1 MASAGIWSENSIFV
15 TLFWH
20 LKTLNI
26 YELSGRKLEIW
37 NVIYFSIKKR
47 TCLLR
52 FVSMS
57 SAGVQT
63 QDNQFVTYIYLSWN
77 FADFAIS
84 IVFFFILEFYLW
96 EIKIFFVYLNKKQE
110 KSSICKFIK
119 LLDFEFINHLYSL
132 CEIFKL

>member
-110 KSSICKFIK
+110 KSFICKFIK
-119 LLDFEFINHLYSL
+119 LLDFVFINHLYSL